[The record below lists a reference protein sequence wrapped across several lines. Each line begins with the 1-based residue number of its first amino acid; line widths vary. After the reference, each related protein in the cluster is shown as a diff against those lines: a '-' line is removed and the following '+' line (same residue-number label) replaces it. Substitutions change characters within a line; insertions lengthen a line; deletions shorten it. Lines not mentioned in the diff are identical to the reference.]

1 MKLSNNL
8 TKTFLNGI
16 INSTKPIVK
25 KLNSIQE
32 KITVL
37 EAEKEKLMKEIER
50 AEETGKHFLNGRRL
64 LSVMKEIE
72 SGKALKDLVEEINTE
87 TVEEAPQTDVYNEIG
102 IIPEE
107 SNIPE
112 ESIDTTEVPV
122 DNYLS
127 IQERML

>member
-8 TKTFLNGI
+8 TKIFLGGI

-37 EAEKEKLMKEIER
+37 EAEKEQLMKEIER
-50 AEETGKHFLNGRRL
+50 AEEIGKHFLNGRSL
-64 LSVMKEIE
+64 LSVIKEIE
-72 SGKALKDLVEEINTE
+72 SGKALKDLIEEINTE
-87 TVEEAPQTDVYNEIG
+87 SVEEVTQIDM
-102 IIPEE
+102 
-107 SNIPE
+107 SNKIHEIPE

-122 DNYLS
+122 DNYLNV
-127 IQERML
+127 QEKML

>member
-16 INSTKPIVK
+16 INSTKPIIK

-37 EAEKEKLMKEIER
+37 EAEKENLMKEIKR
-50 AEETGKHFLNGRRL
+50 AEETGKHFLNGKSL

-72 SGKALKDLVEEINTE
+72 NGRALKDLVEEINTK
-87 TVEEAPQTDVYNEIG
+87 TVEEVPQTDINNEIG

-112 ESIDTTEVPV
+112 ESIDTTEMPV

>member
-8 TKTFLNGI
+8 TKTFLGGI

-37 EAEKEKLMKEIER
+37 EAEKEQLMKEIER
-50 AEETGKHFLNGRRL
+50 AEETGKHFLNGRSL
-64 LSVMKEIE
+64 LSVIKEIE
-72 SGKALKDLVEEINTE
+72 SGKALKDLVEEINSSQ
-87 TVEEAPQTDVYNEIG
+87 VEEVPQDDMIEENNE
-102 IIPEE
+102 
-107 SNIPE
+107 IPE
-112 ESIDTTEVPV
+112 ESIDTTEVPI

-127 IQERML
+127 VQERML

>member
-16 INSTKPIVK
+16 INSTKPIIK

-32 KITVL
+32 KITIL
-37 EAEKEKLMKEIER
+37 EAEKENLMKEIKR
-50 AEETGKHFLNGRRL
+50 AEETGKHFLNGKSL

-72 SGKALKDLVEEINTE
+72 NGKALKDLVEEINTE
-87 TVEEAPQTDVYNEIG
+87 TVEEVPQTDINNEIG

>member
-8 TKTFLNGI
+8 TKTFLGGI

-37 EAEKEKLMKEIER
+37 EAEKEQLMKEIKK
-50 AEETGKHFLNGRRL
+50 AEETGKHFLNGRSL
-64 LSVMKEIE
+64 LSVIKEIE
-72 SGKALKDLVEEINTE
+72 NGKALKDLVEEINSSQ
-87 TVEEAPQTDVYNEIG
+87 VEEVPQNDMLV
-102 IIPEE
+102 EE
-107 SNIPE
+107 NHEIPE

-127 IQERML
+127 VQERML

>member
-8 TKTFLNGI
+8 TKTFLGGI

-37 EAEKEKLMKEIER
+37 EAEKEQLMKEIER
-50 AEETGKHFLNGRRL
+50 AEEIGKHFLNGRNL
-64 LSVMKEIE
+64 LSVIKEIE

-87 TVEEAPQTDVYNEIG
+87 SVEEVLQIDMGNKVHE
-102 IIPEE
+102 
-107 SNIPE
+107 IPE
-112 ESIDTTEVPV
+112 ESINTTKVPT
-122 DNYLS
+122 DNYLNV
-127 IQERML
+127 QERML

>member
-8 TKTFLNGI
+8 TKTFLGGI

-37 EAEKEKLMKEIER
+37 EATKEQLMKEIER
-50 AEETGKHFLNGRRL
+50 AEETGKHFLNGRSL
-64 LSVMKEIE
+64 LSVIREIE
-72 SGKALKDLVEEINTE
+72 NGKALKDLVEEINTE
-87 TVEEAPQTDVYNEIG
+87 SVEEVPQIDM
-102 IIPEE
+102 
-107 SNIPE
+107 SNKVHEIPE

-127 IQERML
+127 VQERML